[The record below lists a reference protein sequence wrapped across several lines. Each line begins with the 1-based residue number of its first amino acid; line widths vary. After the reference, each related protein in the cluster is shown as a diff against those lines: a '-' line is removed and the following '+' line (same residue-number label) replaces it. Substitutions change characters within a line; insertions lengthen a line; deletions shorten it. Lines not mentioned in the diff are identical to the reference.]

1 MGPAS
6 TVTLDRTKAILV
18 PGQSKGSISSPSSF
32 DRSSGDILIYLTSI
46 MDLVGIDVFCNAK
59 KVIDAL
65 QSRGVALDLA
75 WCAENKTSLKK
86 SKILRLPLVQSFY
99 LVVQFHGYVL

>member
-1 MGPAS
+1 MYRVIKPIADVIVNEGYPE
-6 TVTLDRTKAILV
+6 L
-18 PGQSKGSISSPSSF
+18 PSN
-32 DRSSGDILIYLTSI
+32 R
-46 MDLVGIDVFCNAK
+46 DLVGIDVFCNAK

-86 SKILRLPLVQSFY
+86 SKLHFDLSNAAWNDNPKAARTAR
-99 LVVQFHGYVL
+99 

>member
-1 MGPAS
+1 
-6 TVTLDRTKAILV
+6 
-18 PGQSKGSISSPSSF
+18 
-32 DRSSGDILIYLTSI
+32 

-86 SKILRLPLVQSFY
+86 SKVHHYFSNFLF
-99 LVVQFHGYVL
+99 VL